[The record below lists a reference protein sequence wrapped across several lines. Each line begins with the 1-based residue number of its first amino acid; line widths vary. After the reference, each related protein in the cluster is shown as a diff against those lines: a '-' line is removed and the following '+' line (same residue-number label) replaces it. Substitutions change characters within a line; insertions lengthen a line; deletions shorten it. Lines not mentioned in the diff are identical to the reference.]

1 METKLMKNNLLI
13 IPSGPSAL
21 FQTWGSYSQYS
32 FDLAVINWSGE
43 TLTNLEDAAYV
54 ENTKGQK
61 WKIVGEF
68 ANKNDLSNYEYIWV
82 MDDDCLT
89 TFDNIEATFNFC
101 KENNLDLAQPAL
113 TPDSHRT
120 HPPTFFIPDAKMHI
134 TNTVEIM
141 APIFSRAVWPECS
154 AHFTKMPLG
163 IGYGLEG
170 YWSKTLGGANGNT
183 KYGGKVAVIDA
194 YPVVHTKMVTGPY
207 QYHMMGLD
215 PNQDGSYF
223 HDMGFGNWEFKTV
236 EVIQL

>member
-21 FQTWGSYSQYS
+21 FQTWGSYSQYN

-113 TPDSHRT
+113 TSDSYRT
-120 HPPTFFIPDAKMHI
+120 HPQTFLIHGAKMHI
-134 TNTVEIM
+134 TTSVEIM
-141 APIFSRAVWPECS
+141 APIFSRSAWPDCS

-163 IGYGLEG
+163 VGYGLEG
-170 YWSKTLGGANGNT
+170 YWSEILQSASGTTKFGGR
-183 KYGGKVAVIDA
+183 VAVIDT
-194 YPVVHTKMVTGPY
+194 YPVKHTKPVTGPADY
-207 QYHMMGLD
+207 ARMGID
-215 PNQDGSYF
+215 PGDDGRYLQSL
-223 HDMGFGNWEFKTV
+223 GFGWSFDTI
-236 EVIQL
+236 EVIGV